1 LKNRGGVDGLMEPGF
16 VEFVELEMPL
26 KFRQE
31 FCYNFAFPY
40 FFLPQMIRVW
50 GRKVSNFW
58 RYSTPVLIKS
68 SSNFHFA
75 SVKKE

>member
-1 LKNRGGVDGLMEPGF
+1 MEPGF

-40 FFLPQMIRVW
+40 FFLPQMMQSLGVEKYLIF
-50 GRKVSNFW
+50 GG
-58 RYSTPVLIKS
+58 TPLQ
-68 SSNFHFA
+68 F
-75 SVKKE
+75 